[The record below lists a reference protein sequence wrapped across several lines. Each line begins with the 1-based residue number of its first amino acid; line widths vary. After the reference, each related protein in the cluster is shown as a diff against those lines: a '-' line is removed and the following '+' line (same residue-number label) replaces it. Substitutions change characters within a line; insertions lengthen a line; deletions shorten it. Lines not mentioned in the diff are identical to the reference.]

1 MEYLQVSCSQKD
13 RKFGFAVDPR
23 VQIRGHDV
31 RGDPVEWIPCN
42 QTEHMICPKGCQE
55 CFLTMIDSALSEK
68 LKTLEEIDGV
78 SLSEVKVIVS
88 NITQNRNP
96 EDNRIKDVFARKYP
110 GVNVK
115 LNFEMEGLEA
125 PVVILI
131 RNGGQLGSAIS
142 LGVSRAT
149 TKLVMI
155 STDDDGI
162 LERAVVESKLKRLDI
177 VKDGRS
183 AYDHIKI
190 PKDSDKARWSCI
202 GSAFDSL
209 HKSLPAY
216 LQTNL
221 RDFFKMQ
228 ARCVRK

>member
-1 MEYLQVSCSQKD
+1 M
-13 RKFGFAVDPR
+13 
-23 VQIRGHDV
+23 
-31 RGDPVEWIPCN
+31 
-42 QTEHMICPKGCQE
+42 
-55 CFLTMIDSALSEK
+55 
-68 LKTLEEIDGV
+68 
-78 SLSEVKVIVS
+78 
-88 NITQNRNP
+88 
-96 EDNRIKDVFARKYP
+96 
-110 GVNVK
+110 
-115 LNFEMEGLEA
+115 
-125 PVVILI
+125 
-131 RNGGQLGSAIS
+131 
-142 LGVSRAT
+142 SRAT

-221 RDFFKMQ
+221 RDFFKKQ
-228 ARCVRK
+228 ARCVRKWK

>member
-1 MEYLQVSCSQKD
+1 M
-13 RKFGFAVDPR
+13 
-23 VQIRGHDV
+23 
-31 RGDPVEWIPCN
+31 
-42 QTEHMICPKGCQE
+42 
-55 CFLTMIDSALSEK
+55 
-68 LKTLEEIDGV
+68 
-78 SLSEVKVIVS
+78 
-88 NITQNRNP
+88 
-96 EDNRIKDVFARKYP
+96 
-110 GVNVK
+110 K

-125 PVVILI
+125 SVVILI

-162 LERAVVESKLKRLDI
+162 LERAVAESKLKRLDI

-209 HKSLPAY
+209 HKASLPICRQISGIFSRSKQGA
-216 LQTNL
+216 LEKKSDVKVL
-221 RDFFKMQ
+221 IFEISGLL
-228 ARCVRK
+228 